1 MKAAKMANQAL
12 HSQTNPATFPSML
25 AYALEG
31 TGMLVRMGNFL
42 FAFLPPSSRISRVH
56 YHCRSRERQT
66 KRVVRHDFDLNAQ
79 SISEV
84 RSLGIVANR
93 LVRRLTC
100 LVNGYASG
108 RPSNLSARN
117 EPVTEFWCL
126 CHRPHAS
133 TVSPR
138 NRL

>member
-1 MKAAKMANQAL
+1 MANQAL
-12 HSQTNPATFPSML
+12 HSQTYPATFPSML

-42 FAFLPPSSRISRVH
+42 FALLPPSSRISRVH

-66 KRVVRHDFDLNAQ
+66 RRVVRHDFDLNAQ

-93 LVRRLTC
+93 LVSRLT
-100 LVNGYASG
+100 
-108 RPSNLSARN
+108 
-117 EPVTEFWCL
+117 W
-126 CHRPHAS
+126 
-133 TVSPR
+133 
-138 NRL
+138 